1 MEDIIEIVKSIENQS
16 ILLKG
21 FSKTIENEVL
31 EQKIG
36 FLGILIDTLVASPL
50 ENMFAGDGTWRDNYC
65 WWTFL
70 ILPNPLTETE
80 IQSFTKIKK

>member
-1 MEDIIEIVKSIENQS
+1 MEDMIEIVKSIENQS

-50 ENMFAGDGTWRDNYC
+50 GNMFAGKGT
-65 WWTFL
+65 
-70 ILPNPLTETE
+70 
-80 IQSFTKIKK
+80 